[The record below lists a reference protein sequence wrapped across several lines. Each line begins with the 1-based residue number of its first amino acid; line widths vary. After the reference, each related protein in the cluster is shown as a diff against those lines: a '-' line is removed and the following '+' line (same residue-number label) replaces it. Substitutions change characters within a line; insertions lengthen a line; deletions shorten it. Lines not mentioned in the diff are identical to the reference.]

1 MPNVINEPVRTG
13 EYIVGEEEDYRSR
26 DVAVI
31 AAEAFDRP
39 AGTVLGKVTATGKL
53 KTLAPTASDGTQN
66 AVAIL
71 YQGVPAN
78 TEVKRTVHSRE
89 CTVNGNKLT
98 WLAGTTDPQKVA
110 ATAQL
115 TALGIIT
122 RV

>member
-13 EYIVGEEEDYRSR
+13 EYIVGDEEDYRSR
-26 DVAVI
+26 DVATI
-31 AAEAFDRP
+31 GSEAFDRP
-39 AGTVLGKVTATGKL
+39 AGTVLGRITATGKL
-53 KTLAPTASDGTQN
+53 VTLNPAASNGSQA

-78 TEVKRTVHSRE
+78 TEAKRTVHSRD
-89 CTVNGNKLT
+89 CTVNGQKLT
-98 WLAGTTDPQKVA
+98 WLAGTTDAQKVT